1 VETPWRSNKEI
12 KVPRKVWTAG
22 DVLAAADVNTYLG
35 DQVISVFAD
44 ATARDAAITVP
55 VHGMACYLQDTNAL
69 LLYDSSAW
77 VGLDTL
83 PDQTGQANNYLT
95 TNGTTAS
102 WAAIV
107 TDPNPQIFMMMGA

>member
-1 VETPWRSNKEI
+1 MAGLG
-12 KVPRKVWTAG
+12 RKVWSAG
-22 DVLAAADVNTYLG
+22 DVVAAADVQGYLQ
-35 DQVISVFAD
+35 DQSVMVFAD
-44 ATARDAAITVP
+44 ATARDAAIASPT
-55 VHGMACYLQDTNAL
+55 HGMSCYLQDTDSL

-83 PDQTGQANNYLT
+83 PSQTGEANNYLT

-102 WAAIV
+102 WSAIV